1 MDREQGKGKGMKAY
15 VKVKSEM
22 EAIIYKNVNRFD
34 IVQKGAIWFLYLE
47 LGSYQNVYIA
57 LDDILRF
64 TMNNER

>member
-1 MDREQGKGKGMKAY
+1 MKAY